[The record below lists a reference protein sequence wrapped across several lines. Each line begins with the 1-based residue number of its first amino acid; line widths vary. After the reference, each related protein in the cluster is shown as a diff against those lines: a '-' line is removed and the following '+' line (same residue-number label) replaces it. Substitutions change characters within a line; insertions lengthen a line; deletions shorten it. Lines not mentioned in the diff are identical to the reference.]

1 MIMNHLDYDLSP
13 EDQVEKLRILN
24 QDVLSPPSMEQKLDK
39 LEIEIYKL
47 FQDDCKIKPLD
58 RLLYVRD
65 ICSKEGLKIT
75 DKEIRQKIWN
85 VRRLIEGAI
94 ESFKPNQLI
103 DVPKEIWAWEGII
116 MSADA
121 NLLISIPKCG
131 KTTLI
136 IDLIATWSRGEKE
149 FLGQKLMGK
158 CPPVIIVGTDMP
170 LSRWLPLLERFGL
183 AEKVG
188 NKMRF
193 FEPIIELF
201 AANNSIHLTH
211 EGLEKISEIAKN
223 NKGALFIFDSFA
235 KLVAP
240 LCLKESSE
248 EIAHPLSDLQEV
260 LAPYKCTSVIIH
272 HSGKSKE
279 DNPVLASRGSTA
291 LTAAVSQIISLSW
304 FKRSDDRLDKRIL
317 MRTQGRS
324 EDLELLISQENS
336 GWVLEGNIEEELK
349 KEEYNQKK
357 QKLTD
362 NQIEVLEVME
372 LANGLEI
379 TAKDIEERL
388 HIKQASGVRIL
399 KALAKKG
406 FLMQNKKNNL
416 ESRGAVLTFKIKP
429 F

>member
-1 MIMNHLDYDLSP
+1 MIMKHLDYDLPP
-13 EDQVEKLRILN
+13 EDQAEKLRILN

-85 VRRLIEGAI
+85 VRRLIEGTV

-131 KTTLI
+131 KTTLV

-149 FLGQKLMGK
+149 FLGQKLIGK
-158 CPPVIIVGTDMP
+158 CPPVIIVGTDMT

-235 KLVAP
+235 KLQP
-240 LCLKESSE
+240 
-248 EIAHPLSDLQEV
+248 Q
-260 LAPYKCTSVIIH
+260 
-272 HSGKSKE
+272 
-279 DNPVLASRGSTA
+279 
-291 LTAAVSQIISLSW
+291 
-304 FKRSDDRLDKRIL
+304 F
-317 MRTQGRS
+317 
-324 EDLELLISQENS
+324 ELI
-336 GWVLEGNIEEELK
+336 
-349 KEEYNQKK
+349 
-357 QKLTD
+357 
-362 NQIEVLEVME
+362 
-372 LANGLEI
+372 
-379 TAKDIEERL
+379 
-388 HIKQASGVRIL
+388 
-399 KALAKKG
+399 
-406 FLMQNKKNNL
+406 
-416 ESRGAVLTFKIKP
+416 
-429 F
+429 

>member
-1 MIMNHLDYDLSP
+1 MIMKHLDYDLSP

-24 QDVLSPPSMEQKLDK
+24 QDVLSPPSMEEKLDK

-85 VRRLIEGAI
+85 VRRLIEGAV

-149 FLGQKLMGK
+149 FLGQKLIGK
-158 CPPVIIVGTDMP
+158 CPPVIIVGTDMT

-240 LCLKESSE
+240 LGLKESSE

-304 FKRSDDRLDKRIL
+304 FKRADDRQDKRIL

-388 HIKQASGVRIL
+388 DIKQASGVRIL
-399 KALAKKG
+399 KSLAKKG
-406 FLMQNKKNNL
+406 FLIEDKKTSL